1 MLTGNHEFDEIYNK
15 YKNLVLKVAHD
26 YSEDYDAAE
35 DIAQKTFLQ
44 LYIYYD
50 KADKKKIASWLYT
63 VAKHYAINYKKKAD
77 REVYENEDDTVS
89 ILERPRESTE
99 EEFMEHVLYDDTV
112 NLCEKIFAALLEKN
126 HRWFDAILLSYY
138 LNIPQTKIAEEMG
151 ISVNVL
157 HSMLHRAKDWIKK
170 NFKTEYDELN
180 RF

>member
-1 MLTGNHEFDEIYNK
+1 MRRK
-15 YKNLVLKVAHD
+15 
-26 YSEDYDAAE
+26 

-112 NLCEKIFAALLEKN
+112 NLCEKIFA
-126 HRWFDAILLSYY
+126 RC
-138 LNIPQTKIAEEMG
+138 
-151 ISVNVL
+151 
-157 HSMLHRAKDWIKK
+157 
-170 NFKTEYDELN
+170 
-180 RF
+180 